1 MDYRSWVEVWRSI
14 YKAGFA
20 MGKTTLDLVKVGTN
34 NYLNMYELYMK
45 YLVPSETFETIRRT
59 LELYADSQAKVIDSI
74 KKLVD
79 PFERQ
84 VDEIFDRLLEVGEKS
99 GGKKSS

>member
-1 MDYRSWVEVWRSI
+1 MNYRGWVEVWRSI
-14 YKAGFA
+14 YKTGFA
-20 MGKTTLDLVKVGTN
+20 MGRTTLDLVKVGTN
-34 NYLNMYELYMK
+34 SYLNMYELYMRH
-45 YLVPSETFETIRRT
+45 LVPSETFEAVKRT

-79 PFERQ
+79 PFEKQ
-84 VDEIFDRLLEVGEKS
+84 VDEIFDRLLEVEKS